1 MTKRAKT
8 NEDDS
13 LVIVPSIEKLSEP
26 EVEIVEESDMVVVEV
41 SDCSRDTTPC
51 SDHGEL
57 SRYSPVVRK
66 SHYKIRTGIA
76 PHRPILTSSHT
87 TDRLALTLS
96 SQPDWR
102 TQTTGSTHSSHGLP
116 YKGKKSQ
123 LKCSCS
129 CHIYAL
135 EPARA
140 LLFPIQQSPDTH
152 GPYHSCCEQ
161 CRGKCPVFRDLN
173 TF

>member
-1 MTKRAKT
+1 M
-8 NEDDS
+8 
-13 LVIVPSIEKLSEP
+13 EP

-76 PHRPILTSSHT
+76 PHRPVLTTSHT
-87 TDRLALTLS
+87 ADRLALTIP

-102 TQTTGSTHSSHGLP
+102 TQTTGSIHSSHGLP
-116 YKGKKSQ
+116 YKGKKSP
-123 LKCSCS
+123 LACSCS

-135 EPARA
+135 EPART
-140 LLFPIQQSPDTH
+140 LLFPIHQSPDTYS
-152 GPYHSCCEQ
+152 PYHSSCEQ
-161 CRGKCPVFRDLN
+161 CRGKCPIFRA
-173 TF
+173 F